1 MQYINALI
9 ELVPVYVPLAVMF
22 AGLLLFFPLRAWF
35 YGIIKRIRKSEA
47 GERSPATDEPVTVVI
62 CCRDEGDY
70 LERNLP
76 AILGQRGVK
85 FEVVV
90 VDDCSTD
97 STPEVLKRYE
107 KQYPN
112 LKHTFV
118 PKSAR
123 YVSHEKLAV
132 TLGVKAAKYEWIVL
146 TRADCVPAGD
156 SWLYEMS
163 CCFAQEKDIVLGYSN
178 FHYDGSL
185 LARRA
190 VYERIFYQL
199 VWYNSARRRAV
210 GGDGCNM
217 AFRRSVFMA
226 NNGYASMLD
235 YIYGAD
241 DLLVNSLSCRNR
253 TAVCCSAA
261 AIVEQQERLSVH
273 EIRKWK
279 MRRVAAQRQ
288 MSRKERICFLPVNLM
303 NLGVYLLVAGGIISA
318 LAFLASQ
325 HYVFAG
331 AVCGILLTAML
342 ANILMFRRVTTA
354 LGAPLYVLS
363 LLLYDIVRPI
373 SYQFWK
379 LKCHIH
385 RNDFN
390 RKI

>member
-22 AGLLLFFPLRAWF
+22 VGLLLFFPLRAWF

-76 AILGQRGVK
+76 AILGQKGVK

-132 TLGVKAAKYEWIVL
+132 TLGIKAAKYEWIVL

-163 CCFAQEKDIVLGYSN
+163 CCFAPEKDIVLGYSN
-178 FHYDGSL
+178 FHY
-185 LARRA
+185 
-190 VYERIFYQL
+190 
-199 VWYNSARRRAV
+199 
-210 GGDGCNM
+210 
-217 AFRRSVFMA
+217 
-226 NNGYASMLD
+226 
-235 YIYGAD
+235 
-241 DLLVNSLSCRNR
+241 
-253 TAVCCSAA
+253 
-261 AIVEQQERLSVH
+261 
-273 EIRKWK
+273 
-279 MRRVAAQRQ
+279 
-288 MSRKERICFLPVNLM
+288 
-303 NLGVYLLVAGGIISA
+303 
-318 LAFLASQ
+318 
-325 HYVFAG
+325 
-331 AVCGILLTAML
+331 
-342 ANILMFRRVTTA
+342 
-354 LGAPLYVLS
+354 
-363 LLLYDIVRPI
+363 
-373 SYQFWK
+373 
-379 LKCHIH
+379 
-385 RNDFN
+385 
-390 RKI
+390 

>member
-47 GERSPATDEPVTVVI
+47 GERSPATYEPVTVVI

-76 AILGQRGVK
+76 AILGQKGVK

-132 TLGVKAAKYEWIVL
+132 TLGIKAAKYEWIVL

-163 CCFAQEKDIVLGYSN
+163 CCFAPEKDIVLGYSN

>member
-47 GERSPATDEPVTVVI
+47 GERSPATVEPVTVVI

-76 AILGQRGVK
+76 AILGQKGVK

-132 TLGVKAAKYEWIVL
+132 TLGIKAAKYEWIVL

-163 CCFAQEKDIVLGYSN
+163 CCFAPEKDIVLGYSN

-288 MSRKERICFLPVNLM
+288 MSRKERICFLPVKPHELGSVFTRGRRNNFGFGIPCVAALCFCRCSLRNLI
-303 NLGVYLLVAGGIISA
+303 NGNACKYSDVQTGYNSIGSAALRAVVASLRHSA
-318 LAFLASQ
+318 SHILPVLEIEVPYTSQ
-325 HYVFAG
+325 
-331 AVCGILLTAML
+331 
-342 ANILMFRRVTTA
+342 
-354 LGAPLYVLS
+354 
-363 LLLYDIVRPI
+363 
-373 SYQFWK
+373 
-379 LKCHIH
+379 
-385 RNDFN
+385 
-390 RKI
+390 

>member
-47 GERSPATDEPVTVVI
+47 GERSPAADEPVTVVI

-70 LERNLP
+70 LEKNLP
-76 AILGQRGVK
+76 AILGQKGVK

-163 CCFAQEKDIVLGYSN
+163 CCFAPEKDIVLGYSN

-241 DLLVNSLSCRNR
+241 DLLVNSLSFRNR

-288 MSRKERICFLPVNLM
+288 MRRKERICFLPVNLM
-303 NLGVYLLVAGGIISA
+303 NLGVYLLVAGGIVSA
-318 LAFLASQ
+318 LAFLALQ

-331 AVCGILLTAML
+331 AVCGVLLTAML

-354 LGAPLYVLS
+354 FGAPLYVLS